1 MSGAP
6 EAPDAARALDAP
18 QPPDPREARPPRR
31 AARAPHLIRPLEPRD
46 RQAVR
51 DICCATAF
59 RNAGSDLLFE
69 DREVHAD
76 YWTSYFTDH
85 RPEDCW
91 VAEIEGEVVAYFLG
105 CADHAHF
112 LRVMGRRIVPS
123 CLARAL
129 WRSATGRYRKPETR
143 RYLWHM
149 IRRGAA
155 EAPRIPYLQFPA
167 HYHCNTLRKGYG
179 RHLYT
184 TMLLMFLD
192 RLEARGV
199 DRFHG
204 LITEPREGG
213 IWHRF
218 NAALPGH
225 VLAYDERPTT
235 LFRDV
240 LGDPTPYVN
249 RGWGTTVEGGRRWA
263 GMLRDD
269 YRL

>member
-1 MSGAP
+1 MSGA
-6 EAPDAARALDAP
+6 EARAAR
-18 QPPDPREARPPRR
+18 RP
-31 AARAPHLIRPLEPRD
+31 ARAPHLIRPYEPRD
-46 RQAVR
+46 RHAVR
-51 DICCATAF
+51 AICCATAF
-59 RNAGSDLLFE
+59 RNAGSDKLFE

-85 RPEDCW
+85 RPEDSW
-91 VAEIEGEVVAYFLG
+91 VVEIEGEVIGYFLG

-129 WRSATGRYRKPETR
+129 GRLAIGRYRKPQTR

-155 EAPRIPYLQFPA
+155 EVPRIPYLRFPA
-167 HYHCNTLRKGYG
+167 HYHCNTTRKGYG
-179 RHLYT
+179 RGLYST
-184 TMLLMFLD
+184 LVLMFLD
-192 RLEARGV
+192 RLDERGV
-199 DRFHG
+199 QHIHG
-204 LITEPREGG
+204 LITEPAEGG
-213 IWHRF
+213 IWKRF
-218 NAALPGH
+218 AEANPGD

-249 RGWGTTVEGGRRWA
+249 RGWGATVDGFRRWA
-263 GMLRDD
+263 EGLRDEH
-269 YRL
+269 RL